1 MSQAV
6 QTKSSLPWQGG
17 RENVDYFVEVGT
29 TPYGKYGLYKEVI
42 PVGARGRGAHKA
54 IATEIRMSNPE
65 VFENL
70 QLRQVI
76 SRG

>member
-6 QTKSSLPWQGG
+6 QTKSALPWQGAG
-17 RENVDYFVEVGT
+17 ENVDYFVEVGT

-70 QLRQVI
+70 ELIQIV

>member
-17 RENVDYFVEVGT
+17 RENVEYFVEVGT

-42 PVGARGRGAHKA
+42 PVGTGSRGAHKA
-54 IATEIRMSNPE
+54 IATEIMMSNPE

>member
-17 RENVDYFVEVGT
+17 RENVEYFVEVGT
-29 TPYGKYGLYKEVI
+29 TPYGKYGLYKEMV
-42 PVGARGRGAHKA
+42 PVGVRSRGAHKT

>member
-65 VFENL
+65 VFETL

>member
-17 RENVDYFVEVGT
+17 RENVEYFVEVGT

-54 IATEIRMSNPE
+54 IAAEIRLSNPE
-65 VFENL
+65 LFQDL
-70 QLRQVI
+70 HLRQVI

>member
-17 RENVDYFVEVGT
+17 RENVEYFVEVGT

>member
-6 QTKSSLPWQGG
+6 QTKSSLPWQGAG
-17 RENVDYFVEVGT
+17 EIVEYFVEVGT

>member
-17 RENVDYFVEVGT
+17 RENVEYFVEVGT

-42 PVGARGRGAHKA
+42 PVGTGSRGAHKA
-54 IATEIRMSNPE
+54 IAAEIRLSNPE
-65 VFENL
+65 LFEDL
-70 QLRQVI
+70 HLRQVI